1 MKNISLGRT
10 GIEVTELC
18 FGALPCGP
26 LQKNL
31 SLEEGGECIAHALQN
46 GVTMVDTAQMYNTY
60 SMVRYAME
68 KTGIRPVI
76 STKSVAATYEDMEI
90 AVLEA
95 LEKMNIDKI
104 DIMHL
109 HAARVDDDLLDI
121 RAGAWQCL
129 KDYKEK
135 GLIKAIGIATHSVRS
150 VRRAA
155 LDPDVDIIFPLI
167 NKIGRGIIH
176 GTHAEME
183 EAIELCFENNK
194 GVYFMKVF
202 AGGYLLNQYDE
213 AVKYCRNLAKD
224 RAPLVMGMVSKEE
237 VDMNI
242 AYIKGENVDNY
253 LKKLA
258 ESSIKH
264 FIVVQGLCS
273 ACKKCVSI
281 CHSDA
286 IVMGE
291 KAVID
296 KDKCVACGYCVGAC
310 PEFAIRMI

>member
-1 MKNISLGRT
+1 M
-10 GIEVTELC
+10 
-18 FGALPCGP
+18 
-26 LQKNL
+26 
-31 SLEEGGECIAHALQN
+31 
-46 GVTMVDTAQMYNTY
+46 
-60 SMVRYAME
+60 
-68 KTGIRPVI
+68 
-76 STKSVAATYEDMEI
+76 
-90 AVLEA
+90 
-95 LEKMNIDKI
+95 
-104 DIMHL
+104 
-109 HAARVDDDLLDI
+109 
-121 RAGAWQCL
+121 
-129 KDYKEK
+129 
-135 GLIKAIGIATHSVRS
+135 IKAIGVATHSVRS

-176 GTHAEME
+176 GTHEEME
-183 EAIELCFENNK
+183 QAIELCFENNK

-202 AGGYLLNQYDE
+202 AGGYLLNQYDA
-213 AVKYCRNLAKD
+213 AVKYCQNLAKG
-224 RAPLVMGMVSKEE
+224 RAPLIMGMVSKEE

-242 AYIKGENVDNY
+242 AYIKGENVDDY

-258 ESSIKH
+258 ESSTKH

-273 ACKKCVSI
+273 ACQKCVSI

-286 IVMGE
+286 IVMND